1 MEIKAKSKKIEDL
14 RAYLEAEKARLQ
26 REIARS
32 VLTTDEE
39 RAGYSNHMAEEAT
52 VVFEQARNVGL
63 RRSQE
68 LLLAQVEDALKRI
81 DEGTYGIC
89 RRCGQ
94 PIDLARLRA
103 LPMASLCLSC
113 QEHQEIR

>member
-1 MEIKAKSKKIEDL
+1 MEIKAKSKKIADL
-14 RAYLEAEKARLQ
+14 RAYLEAEKDRLQ
-26 REIARS
+26 REIAHS
-32 VLTTDEE
+32 TLTTDEE

-63 RRSQE
+63 KRGQE

-81 DEGTYGIC
+81 DDGSYGIC
-89 RRCGQ
+89 RHCGQ
-94 PIDLARLRA
+94 AIDLARLRA
-103 LPMASLCLSC
+103 LPMAPLCLSC